1 MRRTRHQLDAS
12 AQARYQNITL
22 VYRILPM
29 PPPNASAAFLRQP
42 QIVPL
47 VLALAALCLGAAY
60 VVAQGSG
67 RLVALWGVGAGLGFA
82 LYHAAFGFTGAY
94 RACILTGRSG
104 AVRAQML
111 MLAVAVLLF
120 FPALAAGSLFGQ
132 PVRGFVFP
140 AGWEVVIGAFLFGIG
155 MQLGGGCASGTLY
168 TTGGGDTRTGV
179 TLVCFVAGMTLG
191 AWDIER
197 WENLPALP
205 PVSLPETLG
214 LWPALALNLAVFAA
228 IFYVLARREHRKTG
242 TVEPLFRRPGAS
254 FLSGPWPLAWAALAL
269 ALLNFATL
277 AIAGRPW
284 GITQAFA
291 TWGARVAEAAGWA
304 DPVFWPYWEDP
315 TRIDLLHR
323 PLVQDATHLMNV
335 ALVLGA
341 FLAAGLAGR
350 FAPDWRIGFRPLLA
364 AILGGLMLGYGARM
378 AFGCNIS
385 AFFSGVA
392 SGSLHGWFWIIA
404 ALPGNVLGLW
414 LRPVF
419 HLDNPR

>member
-1 MRRTRHQLDAS
+1 MPARRALL
-12 AQARYQNITL
+12 TL
-22 VYRILPM
+22 SRD
-29 PPPNASAAFLRQP
+29 P
-42 QIVPL
+42 QWL
-47 VLALAALCLGAAY
+47 VLALAIPALVAGSVY
-60 VVAQGSG
+60 VLIQGSG
-67 RLVALWGVGAGLGFA
+67 QLAALWLVGAALGFA

-94 RACILTGRSG
+94 RTCIATGRSG

-111 MLAVAVLLF
+111 MLAVAVILF
-120 FPALAAGSLFGQ
+120 FPALAAGSVFGQ

-140 AGWEVVIGAFLFGIG
+140 AGWEVAIGAFLFGVG

-168 TTGGGDTRTGV
+168 TTGGGDTRSGI

-197 WENLPALP
+197 WQALPALP
-205 PVSLPETLG
+205 PLSLPQSLG
-214 LWPALALNLAVFAA
+214 LWPALGLNLAAFAA
-228 IFYVLARREHRKTG
+228 IAWVLARREAARTG
-242 TVEPLFRRPGAS
+242 AVEPLFRRSDAS

-269 ALLNFATL
+269 AILNFATL
-277 AIAGRPW
+277 VIAGRPW

-291 TWGARVAEAAGWA
+291 TWGARAAEAMGLA
-304 DPVFWPYWEDP
+304 DPVFWVYWEDP

-335 ALVLGA
+335 GLVLGA
-341 FLAAGLAGR
+341 FCAAALAGR
-350 FAPDWRIGFRPLLA
+350 FAPDWRMGLRPLLA

-392 SGSLHGWFWIIA
+392 SGSLHGWVWIA
-404 ALPGNVLGLW
+404 AAVPGNILGMK
-414 LRPVF
+414 LRPLF
-419 HLDNPR
+419 RLDQGAPAGK

>member
-1 MRRTRHQLDAS
+1 MPARRAPL
-12 AQARYQNITL
+12 TL
-22 VYRILPM
+22 SRD
-29 PPPNASAAFLRQP
+29 P
-42 QIVPL
+42 QWV
-47 VLALAALCLGAAY
+47 VLALAIPALVAGSVY
-60 VVAQGSG
+60 VLIQGSG
-67 RLVALWGVGAGLGFA
+67 QLAALWLVGAALGFA

-94 RACILTGRSG
+94 RTCIATGRSG

-111 MLAVAVLLF
+111 MLAVAVILF
-120 FPALAAGSLFGQ
+120 FPALAAGSVFGQ

-140 AGWEVVIGAFLFGIG
+140 AGWEVAIGAFLFGVG

-168 TTGGGDTRTGV
+168 TTGGGDTRSGI

-197 WENLPALP
+197 WQALPALP
-205 PVSLPETLG
+205 PLSLPQSLG
-214 LWPALALNLAVFAA
+214 LWPALGLNLAAFAA
-228 IFYVLARREHRKTG
+228 IAWVLARREAARTG
-242 TVEPLFRRPGAS
+242 AVEPLFRRSDAS

-269 ALLNFATL
+269 AILNFATL
-277 AIAGRPW
+277 VIAGRPW

-291 TWGARVAEAAGWA
+291 TWGARAAEAMGLA
-304 DPVFWPYWEDP
+304 DPVFWVYWEDP

-335 ALVLGA
+335 GLVLGA
-341 FLAAGLAGR
+341 FCAAALAGR
-350 FAPDWRIGFRPLLA
+350 FAPDWRMGLRPLLA

-392 SGSLHGWFWIIA
+392 SGSLHGWVWIA
-404 ALPGNVLGLW
+404 AAVPGNILGMK
-414 LRPVF
+414 LRPLF
-419 HLDNPR
+419 RLDQGAPAGK

>member
-1 MRRTRHQLDAS
+1 MQDRTTGLFLSHG
-12 AQARYQNITL
+12 AQRP
-22 VYRILPM
+22 VFM
-29 PPPNASAAFLRQP
+29 
-42 QIVPL
+42 
-47 VLALAALCLGAAY
+47 LAVAALLIGAVY
-60 VVAQGSG
+60 VVVNGSG
-67 RLVALWGVGAGLGFA
+67 RLAALWLVGAGLGFA

-94 RACILTGRSG
+94 RTCIVSGRSG

-120 FPALAAGSLFGQ
+120 FPALAAGSVFGQ

-168 TTGGGDTRTGV
+168 TTGGGDTRSV
-179 TLVCFVAGMTLG
+179 ITLVFFVTGMTLG

-197 WENLPALP
+197 WETLPALP
-205 PVSLPETLG
+205 PISLPGTLG
-214 LWPALALNLAVFAA
+214 LWPALALNLAV
-228 IFYVLARREHRKTG
+228 LAGIAWLLTQREKRRTG
-242 TVEPLFRRPGAS
+242 QVEPLFRRPKAS

-277 AIAGRPW
+277 LIAGRPW

-291 TWGARVAEAAGWA
+291 TWGSRFAESVGWA
-304 DPVFWPYWEDP
+304 DPVFWIYWEDP

-323 PLVQDATHLMNV
+323 SLAQDATHLMNV
-335 ALVLGA
+335 GLVLGA

-350 FAPDWRIGFRPLLA
+350 FAPDWRVGLRPLLA
-364 AILGGLMLGYGARM
+364 AVIGGLLLGYGARM

-392 SGSLHGWFWIIA
+392 SGSVHGWVWIA
-404 ALPGNVLGLW
+404 AAIPGNIVGIW
-414 LRPVF
+414 LRPLFALQTKVAS
-419 HLDNPR
+419 

>member
-1 MRRTRHQLDAS
+1 MPARRAPL
-12 AQARYQNITL
+12 TL
-22 VYRILPM
+22 SRD
-29 PPPNASAAFLRQP
+29 P
-42 QIVPL
+42 QWV
-47 VLALAALCLGAAY
+47 VLALAIPALVAGSVY
-60 VVAQGSG
+60 VLVQGSG
-67 RLVALWGVGAGLGFA
+67 QLAALWLVGAALGFA

-94 RACILTGRSG
+94 RTCIATGRSG

-111 MLAVAVLLF
+111 MLAVAVILF
-120 FPALAAGSLFGQ
+120 FPALAAGSVFGQ

-140 AGWEVVIGAFLFGIG
+140 AGWEVAIGAFLFGVG

-168 TTGGGDTRTGV
+168 TTGGGDTRSGI

-197 WENLPALP
+197 WQALPALP
-205 PVSLPETLG
+205 PLSLPQSLG
-214 LWPALALNLAVFAA
+214 LWPALGLNLAAFAA
-228 IFYVLARREHRKTG
+228 IAWVLARREAARTG
-242 TVEPLFRRPGAS
+242 AVEPLFRRSDAS

-269 ALLNFATL
+269 AILNFATL
-277 AIAGRPW
+277 VIAGRPW

-291 TWGARVAEAAGWA
+291 TWGARAAEAMGLA
-304 DPVFWPYWEDP
+304 DPVFWVYWEDP

-335 ALVLGA
+335 GLVLGA
-341 FLAAGLAGR
+341 FCAAALAGR
-350 FAPDWRIGFRPLLA
+350 FAPDWRMGLRPLLA

-392 SGSLHGWFWIIA
+392 SGSLHGWVWIA
-404 ALPGNVLGLW
+404 AAVPGNILGMK
-414 LRPVF
+414 LRPLF
-419 HLDNPR
+419 RLDQGAPAGK